1 VGTAGQHGRQINP
14 AGALLAEFGKEHGA
28 PFLKGG
34 ELSPELFQL
43 AVDPGQFGP
52 PVTVGGRPEGGR
64 PERGTLP
71 SVGRYSHAVSGMAD
85 ETARLLAAPPVT
97 GKKLLELS
105 VTWPGLP
112 RGRARMAKALR
123 TFVITWDPLET
134 RMPRPEGFADVNVG
148 SLGLEIAVYL
158 PCWRLTELAAARH
171 QTIADVIGALTGSAV
186 VTAAERAEDVLAG
199 RYTNLVAAGKAPAL
213 LANPA
218 VGAALG
224 VPRIQADPQCW
235 HDIGLGA
242 MTDIA
247 EHAFGQ
253 VDLDRSQ
260 VELAVLPSRQPG
272 CPACAGRRFGFIAD
286 LSEAQ
291 VSMCP
296 THRAEADAVTRTRL
310 ARADRSNRA
319 GWAALVNATI
329 RRELPHLPNGL
340 ATKLAGAEQAMY
352 VQPERDELAERAQ
365 LVIEAAGWF
374 PGNARDL
381 GIALGEDPDR
391 ALGLPDWLANLVADL
406 GRAGLPDDAI
416 AVGNALA
423 RVDPGT
429 VPVIESDIAEA
440 LARAGRADEA
450 RARTELNLTR
460 WPDDITVR
468 MRAGECLAILGDLDG
483 AAAQFEAALELPDA
497 AEEFEAR
504 ADAAGELRRIERRR
518 ARESGSGRPGAAG
531 QRRQQPSRA
540 SRSRRRRQH

>member
-1 VGTAGQHGRQINP
+1 
-14 AGALLAEFGKEHGA
+14 
-28 PFLKGG
+28 
-34 ELSPELFQL
+34 
-43 AVDPGQFGP
+43 
-52 PVTVGGRPEGGR
+52 
-64 PERGTLP
+64 
-71 SVGRYSHAVSGMAD
+71 
-85 ETARLLAAPPVT
+85 
-97 GKKLLELS
+97 
-105 VTWPGLP
+105 
-112 RGRARMAKALR
+112 
-123 TFVITWDPLET
+123 
-134 RMPRPEGFADVNVG
+134 
-148 SLGLEIAVYL
+148 
-158 PCWRLTELAAARH
+158 
-171 QTIADVIGALTGSAV
+171 
-186 VTAAERAEDVLAG
+186 
-199 RYTNLVAAGKAPAL
+199 
-213 LANPA
+213 
-218 VGAALG
+218 
-224 VPRIQADPQCW
+224 
-235 HDIGLGA
+235 
-242 MTDIA
+242 
-247 EHAFGQ
+247 
-253 VDLDRSQ
+253 

-296 THRAEADAVTRTRL
+296 AHRAEADAVTRRRL
-310 ARADRSNRA
+310 ARAGRSNPA

-340 ATKLAGAEQAMY
+340 AIKLAGAEQAMY

-374 PGNARDL
+374 PGNARDF

-391 ALGLPDWLANLVADL
+391 ALGFPDWLANLVADL

-423 RVDPGT
+423 RVDPGA

-440 LARAGRADEA
+440 LARADWADEA

-460 WPDDITVR
+460 WPDDTTVR

-483 AAAQFEAALELPDA
+483 AAVQFEAALELADA
-497 AEEFEAR
+497 ADDFEAR

-518 ARESGSGRPGAAG
+518 ARESGGGRPGAAG